1 MNRVTSKGQVTIPKK
16 VRDHLGIA
24 PGDAV
29 EFRVEGG
36 LAVVRPAES
45 ARAWE
50 MGKDLFG
57 KHASGVT
64 HLSRDRKRLVREKL
78 HARRPGR

>member
-1 MNRVTSKGQVTIPKK
+1 MTRVTSKGQVTIPKA
-16 VRDHLGIA
+16 VREHLGIA

-29 EFRVEGG
+29 EFRIEGG

-57 KHASGVT
+57 KHTSGLED
-64 HLSRDRKRLVREKL
+64 LSRDRKRLLREKI
-78 HARRPGR
+78 HARRVGR